1 MSFYDYL
8 RCVGI
13 LFTYTISV
21 IILCVSREELSLIES
36 NQHIGD
42 FYQWVIFEKQ
52 GPWGTL

>member
-1 MSFYDYL
+1 MSFYDCL
-8 RCVGI
+8 RCVGV
-13 LFTYTISV
+13 LFTYTVSV

-52 GPWGTL
+52 RPWGTL